1 MNATGRQCGDCTLC
15 CKVMA
20 IEQLAK
26 PANAWRKQPFR
37 SELQQWAVSGETL
50 DMTVVVIVGQR
61 VTLVTPEHEFDLGIV
76 GPDQRI
82 VREMEGTR
90 VINATVARASDLE
103 Q

>member
-37 SELQQWAVSGETL
+37 SELQQ
-50 DMTVVVIVGQR
+50 
-61 VTLVTPEHEFDLGIV
+61 
-76 GPDQRI
+76 
-82 VREMEGTR
+82 
-90 VINATVARASDLE
+90 
-103 Q
+103 